1 MRSILIIVLALSCV
15 AGSVLAAPLTVN
27 YEGSILEGQPGVDQ
41 GLPIYLSQTPNNVR
55 FRFFVPNFAS
65 LTAINSISV
74 SFDLYDDNANGFEQG
89 DSVFVLNSIGEPNVF
104 LTSFNDLTGYTSAS
118 PLTIS
123 TSLPNGDLPNA
134 LLEIQNDGVF
144 FIRVNRNG
152 NNREGNDFYVDNVSV
167 AIDGEAAVPE
177 PGSLGLLTG
186 ALAVGLFYRRRRRA
200 SVDNVEIR

>member
-1 MRSILIIVLALSCV
+1 MRSIVIIVLAFFCA
-15 AGSVLAAPLTVN
+15 AGSVPAATVTVN

-41 GLPIYLSQTPNNVR
+41 GLPVYLSQTPNNVR

-65 LTAINSISV
+65 LTAINSINV

-89 DSVFVLNSIGEPNVF
+89 DSVFVLNSIGEPNVV
-104 LTSFNDLTGYTSAS
+104 LTSFGGLSGYTAAS
-118 PLTIS
+118 PLS
-123 TSLPNGDLPNA
+123 VGASVPNGDIPNA

-152 NNREGNDFYVDNVSV
+152 NNREGNDFFVDNVSV
-167 AIDGEAAVPE
+167 ALDAQMVPE
-177 PGSLGLLTG
+177 PGSLGLLTA